1 MTGRLFKKLIVLCFL
16 VTVFGAGA
24 ATWLNFETE
33 TETETRTETR
43 AET

>member
-33 TETETRTETR
+33 TETRTETR